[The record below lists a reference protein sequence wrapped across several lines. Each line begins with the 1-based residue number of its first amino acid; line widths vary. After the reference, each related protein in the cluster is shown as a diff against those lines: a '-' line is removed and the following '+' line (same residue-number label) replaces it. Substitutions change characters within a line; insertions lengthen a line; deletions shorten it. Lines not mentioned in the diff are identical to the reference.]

1 MIKFLF
7 ITVLLPV
14 FCCGQSVN
22 NLDVKNG
29 FLQFKL
35 GDTVFAYASM
45 VNLNKRYP
53 NRQEVKFKFIKLKKH
68 LDRVELIFENNTLTS
83 IEIYIRSDDD
93 QRYIYYLLKQAYGD
107 GTTIDNGTSD
117 EPGVHNTFIIWNG
130 TRVAAILKKRS
141 FNLTIN
147 GQQSSSSYE
156 TLTIKKT
163 SNNIV
168 NGELP
173 ADFPL

>member
-1 MIKFLF
+1 MIKLLF
-7 ITVLLPV
+7 ITALLP
-14 FCCGQSVN
+14 FFFCGQSVN

-35 GDTVFAYASM
+35 GDTVSAYASM
-45 VNLNKRYP
+45 VSLNKKYP
-53 NRQEVKFKFIKLKKH
+53 NRQEVKLKFINLRKH

-83 IEIYIRSDDD
+83 IEIYIQNDDD
-93 QRYIYYLLKQAYGD
+93 QRYIYSLLKQAYGD
-107 GTTIDNGTSD
+107 GQTIDNGTSK
-117 EPGVHNTFIIWNG
+117 EPGVHNTFIIWDG

-147 GQQSSSSYE
+147 GQQTSGSYGM
-156 TLTIKKT
+156 LTIKKT
-163 SNNIV
+163 SNNKV